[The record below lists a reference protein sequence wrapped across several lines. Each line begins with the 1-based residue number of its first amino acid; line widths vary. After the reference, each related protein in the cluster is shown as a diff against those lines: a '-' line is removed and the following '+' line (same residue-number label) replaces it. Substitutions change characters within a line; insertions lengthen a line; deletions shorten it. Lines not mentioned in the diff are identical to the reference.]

1 MTDVY
6 QFLAQHLD
14 GLPGGFPATAS
25 GVELRILKRLF
36 TPQEAVVAA
45 GLTMMPEPAD
55 PIAGRL
61 NMEVN
66 SLAQTLYAMSRKGL
80 IFRLTKGDKPLYMAA
95 QFVIGIWEY
104 HVKDLDQDLIA
115 DFNEYAPYLMK
126 DTLAKTRTQQL
137 RVIPV
142 SQSLSAEMKVMPY
155 EVAEEII
162 RTQKKIV
169 VAPCIC
175 RKEHHMVGKGCDFPM
190 ETCLSFGAG
199 AYFYEEN
206 GLGRTITQDEALDIL
221 SQGTEA
227 GLVLQPGNSQ
237 NPVNIC
243 MCCGCCCQILINLKR
258 LEAPAAVVSSNWYA
272 KVDESACT
280 ACEACA
286 QRCQM
291 AAITVEETAHIDLNR
306 CIGCGLCVAACPF
319 EAMTLMEKDPSQR
332 SAPPKNT
339 VETYVRIAQERGL
352 F

>member
-6 QFLAQHLD
+6 QSLAKHLD

-36 TPQEAVVAA
+36 TAQEAAIAA
-45 GLTMMPEPAD
+45 GLSMMPEPAET
-55 PIAGRL
+55 IANRL
-61 NMEVN
+61 NMEAE
-66 SLAQTLYAMSRKGL
+66 SLAETLHAMSRKGL
-80 IFRLTKGDKPLYMAA
+80 IFRLTKGERPLYMAA

-104 HVKDLDQDLIA
+104 HVNDLDKALIA
-115 DFNEYAPYLMK
+115 DFNEYAPLLMK

-137 RVIPV
+137 RVVPV

-155 EVAEEII
+155 ELAEEII
-162 RTQKKIV
+162 RAQKKIV

-175 RKEHHMVGKGCDFPM
+175 RKEHHMVGKGCEFPM

-199 AYFYEEN
+199 AHYYEEN
-206 GLGRTITQDEALDIL
+206 GLGRAISQDEALSIL
-221 SQGTEA
+221 KQGIEA

-237 NPVNIC
+237 KPVNIC
-243 MCCGCCCQILINLKR
+243 MCCGCCCQILKNLKR
-258 LEAPAAVVSSNWYA
+258 LDAPATVVASNWYA
-272 KVDESACT
+272 KVDESTCT
-280 ACEACA
+280 ACQACA

-291 AAITVEETAHIDLNR
+291 GAITVEETAHIDLDR
-306 CIGCGLCVAACPF
+306 CIGCGLCVAACQF
-319 EAMTLMEKDPSQR
+319 EAMALMEKDQSQR
-332 SAPPKNT
+332 TAPPKNT